1 MKVDSFSNRLSSR
14 SNFRSVASISRIK
27 IIRRCTFIEH
37 LQKDHV
43 IALKDRE
50 INGLKEMILLLLQR
64 RKYAPK
70 SERDPRQSDMFN
82 EIEAIADEIDDIE
95 DSEEA
100 KLMM

>member
-1 MKVDSFSNRLSSR
+1 MQIDNLPNNIFKLKNLLIDISSKV
-14 SNFRSVASISRIK
+14 
-27 IIRRCTFIEH
+27 E
-37 LQKDHV
+37 QKDHV